1 MAINRVSVNTADEFL
16 KGSTAAASI
25 TASGNS
31 SLASSTDLF
40 VHIQNFELFYER
52 VNQYKTLDGTPDF
65 NYVDCNY
72 IIEVSDESLYAN
84 VSGGDFY
91 QLHTFDLISDSPV
104 GGLGTCGVVK
114 TLNAGYIRRAVQDG
128 DTFGKQRQTGN
139 MITGKFPGQYT
150 LAAASGAFDTSTTA
164 GATVFDMILTA
175 SRDADRFDLS
185 MLDL

>member
-1 MAINRVSVNTADEFL
+1 MALNRVSVNSANTFL
-16 KGSTAAASI
+16 NGTLAGANLSTSGSS
-25 TASGNS
+25 N
-31 SLASSTDLF
+31 LPSSTELF

-72 IIEVSDESLYAN
+72 IIEVSEESIYAN

-91 QLHTFDLISDSPV
+91 QEHTFDLISDSPT

-114 TLNAGYIRRAVQDG
+114 TLNAGYIRRAVQDM
-128 DTFGKQRQTGN
+128 DSFGKQRQTGN
-139 MITGKFPGQYT
+139 MITGKFPGAYT
-150 LAAASGAFDTSTTA
+150 LAAASGAFDTSTNA

-175 SRDADRFDLS
+175 SRDTERFDLA